1 MEAWRNS
8 VRQFQA
14 ADCGCEVRK
23 MNEWNRIWGNRSSDI
38 VISDDVFDMFCKLK
52 KADGF
57 DTQDVDGY
65 YEAFFSQWKHMVE
78 HITQNV
84 GDISSV
90 YEVGCGS
97 GVNLYLFQQLKKVTQ
112 AGGCDY
118 FQTQIALAKKI
129 LNANDLQC
137 MEADQIAEEPVYDVI
152 LSDSVFQYFQSP
164 EYGMRVVEKMWN
176 KAKKMV
182 VITEIHDEEMKEE
195 HLNHRRQCVENYD
208 EKYKGLDKT
217 FYTKEMFLQFADRVG
232 AKCELVKPQN
242 DLYWNN
248 KYVFDCYLTK

>member
-1 MEAWRNS
+1 MEVWRNS

-23 MNEWNRIWGNRSSDI
+23 MNEWNRIWENRSSDI

-78 HITQNV
+78 HITQNI

-112 AGGCDY
+112 VGGCDY
-118 FQTQIALAKKI
+118 AQTQIALAKKI

-137 MEADQIAEEPVYDVI
+137 MEADQIAEKPVYDVI

-164 EYGMRVVEKMWN
+164 EYLSL
-176 KAKKMV
+176 
-182 VITEIHDEEMKEE
+182 IHI
-195 HLNHRRQCVENYD
+195 
-208 EKYKGLDKT
+208 
-217 FYTKEMFLQFADRVG
+217 
-232 AKCELVKPQN
+232 
-242 DLYWNN
+242 
-248 KYVFDCYLTK
+248 